1 METLRE
7 TSISTLAE
15 AKRRHVAQLNIQTRK
30 NKIRRINRILNR
42 IGCGGDA
49 DRLKSYQCVVTK
61 ETILQEIRTIQK
73 EGKFEGSEA
82 KGICRIN

>member
-15 AKRRHVAQLNIQTRK
+15 TKRRHVAQLNIVHIQTRR
-30 NKIRRINRILNR
+30 NKIRKINRILNR

-61 ETILQEIRTIQK
+61 SRDHIARDK
-73 EGKFEGSEA
+73 NNPKGGK
-82 KGICRIN
+82 I

>member
-61 ETILQEIRTIQK
+61 SRDHIARDK
-73 EGKFEGSEA
+73 DNPKGGK
-82 KGICRIN
+82 I